1 MQHPSTSI
9 ACRRRK
15 QNLEKQRR
23 TGSKRPWKPRRLCR
37 APVGKIWG
45 CINTCGTTFV
55 GLNIHL
61 PAILD
66 CFGIHQDTI
75 VFNTHLFN
83 FIYCFGILVRD
94 PHPMRQLE
102 HQACFEFDKA
112 GAKGRWAQ
120 RSCVFRCRAW
130 RLGWVSDQS
139 CDGRT
144 GNPPSFADFHRF
156 SYLFVG
162 WCWLPYQAKSHFSW
176 SPWFWD
182 FSGSTKV
189 SWFPCFPHPDAVT
202 GALQRSYT
210 WWFLRAAD

>member
-1 MQHPSTSI
+1 MSVRPGLDLRLKEVKPKKNMFASQQLQSTELLESPRGNSKIMQHPSTSI

-66 CFGIHQDTI
+66 CFGVHQDTI

-112 GAKGRWAQ
+112 GAKGR
-120 RSCVFRCRAW
+120 
-130 RLGWVSDQS
+130 
-139 CDGRT
+139 
-144 GNPPSFADFHRF
+144 
-156 SYLFVG
+156 
-162 WCWLPYQAKSHFSW
+162 
-176 SPWFWD
+176 
-182 FSGSTKV
+182 
-189 SWFPCFPHPDAVT
+189 
-202 GALQRSYT
+202 
-210 WWFLRAAD
+210 